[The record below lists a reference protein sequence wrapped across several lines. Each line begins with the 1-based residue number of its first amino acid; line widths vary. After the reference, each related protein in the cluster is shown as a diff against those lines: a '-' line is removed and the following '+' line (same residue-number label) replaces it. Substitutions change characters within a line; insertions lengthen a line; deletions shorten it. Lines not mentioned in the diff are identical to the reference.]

1 MSRSAAGLPED
12 PAELR
17 RFAAALA
24 AEVHSKT
31 LLIEKLRMQLA
42 VLRRARFGRSSEKL
56 DREIEQL
63 ELLLGDI
70 EESDA
75 ERQARTEASDGEA
88 SSALPSK
95 KPSVRTPLPDH
106 LPLET
111 VMHEAPCVCPTCG
124 ATKFGRIGADERMVL
139 EYVPS
144 HFKRVLH
151 VRPKMSCRA
160 CETVVQAP
168 MPTLPIEKGRPGPA
182 LLAHVLVSK
191 YCDHLPLHRQADI
204 YGRSGV
210 EIDRSVMAGWVGH
223 MAALLEP
230 LAERIARHVRAG
242 AALHADDTPVP
253 VLDPG
258 RGRTKT
264 GRLWTAVRDESPYG
278 STAPPAAFYL
288 YSPDRKAER
297 AHALLK
303 GCRGHLHADAYAG
316 FAGLYEADPLT
327 GAPAPLT
334 EVACWAHAR
343 RKIYDIHVETKSPA
357 AAQALEMI
365 ARLFAIEAD
374 IKGKPP
380 AERLAARRAKA
391 TPILS
396 ELRAFLDATMEKIS
410 GKSSLAG
417 AFRYAASR
425 WTALTRYV
433 GDGRLEMSNNAA
445 ERAMRPLATT
455 ESFCAPSSSV
465 CKHGNLVLRFEVT
478 RAAFAPHRSN
488 NALALKV
495 GGPDLVRRAS
505 DDLLCRQ
512 NSGFDQ
518 PADAMARNPTLLRG
532 LSQGQPGPV
541 LLGGAIGVDTSHA
554 PDRSDTVRCP
564 GFALAGRQSHA
575 VQSGGDVLIRPAG
588 RHAADDGQGVVRG
601 VTVVAARP
609 RLAEPELGVLAALP
623 VDDQNDLTRRF
634 IDVDGDLVHQRSQ
647 QLLSGAHRDAGRLP
661 RGLEV
666 LGQAHKIRRRCRRDG
681 LRRSGQSRLAVL
693 NAA

>member
-1 MSRSAAGLPED
+1 MSRSAADLPED

-24 AEVHSKT
+24 TEVHAKT
-31 LLIEKLRMQLA
+31 LLIEKLRMQLSI
-42 VLRRARFGRSSEKL
+42 LRRARFGRSSEKL

-63 ELLLGDI
+63 ELLLGEI

-75 ERQARTEASDGEA
+75 ERSTNRCCRRRGFLHRAVEEAVRPQA
-88 SSALPSK
+88 SA
-95 KPSVRTPLPDH
+95 RH

-124 ATKFGRIGADERMVL
+124 ATKFGRIGIDERMVL

-191 YCDHLPLHRQADI
+191 YCDHLPLYRQADI
-204 YGRSGV
+204 YARSLGGDRSLHHGGLGRSSG
-210 EIDRSVMAGWVGH
+210 
-223 MAALLEP
+223 ALWQP

-334 EVACWAHAR
+334 EVAGWRMRGAR
-343 RKIYDIHVETKSPA
+343 
-357 AAQALEMI
+357 
-365 ARLFAIEAD
+365 
-374 IKGKPP
+374 
-380 AERLAARRAKA
+380 
-391 TPILS
+391 
-396 ELRAFLDATMEKIS
+396 
-410 GKSSLAG
+410 SST
-417 AFRYAASR
+417 S
-425 WTALTRYV
+425 
-433 GDGRLEMSNNAA
+433 MS
-445 ERAMRPLATT
+445 
-455 ESFCAPSSSV
+455 
-465 CKHGNLVLRFEVT
+465 K
-478 RAAFAPHRSN
+478 
-488 NALALKV
+488 
-495 GGPDLVRRAS
+495 
-505 DDLLCRQ
+505 
-512 NSGFDQ
+512 
-518 PADAMARNPTLLRG
+518 RN
-532 LSQGQPGPV
+532 
-541 LLGGAIGVDTSHA
+541 
-554 PDRSDTVRCP
+554 
-564 GFALAGRQSHA
+564 
-575 VQSGGDVLIRPAG
+575 
-588 RHAADDGQGVVRG
+588 
-601 VTVVAARP
+601 RP
-609 RLAEPELGVLAALP
+609 RRR
-623 VDDQNDLTRRF
+623 TR
-634 IDVDGDLVHQRSQ
+634 S
-647 QLLSGAHRDAGRLP
+647 
-661 RGLEV
+661 
-666 LGQAHKIRRRCRRDG
+666 K
-681 LRRSGQSRLAVL
+681 
-693 NAA
+693 